1 MKRFVK
7 SSLVSFIIFAVIIG
21 LTNVVFAAGSSLG
34 NGMNSGVLNNVTK
47 NDTTLS
53 SKFDT
58 TFGIIFGTLYM
69 IMRVACIA
77 GIVIQ
82 GVRYMY
88 AESGAKA
95 KIKQSLI
102 YIIIGT
108 AFVFAAGPIIDKIV
122 DVVNQIS

>member
-1 MKRFVK
+1 MKRFLK
-7 SSLVSFIIFAVIIG
+7 SALISFIIFAVIIG
-21 LTNVVFAAGSSLG
+21 FTNVVWANDSLG
-34 NGMNSGVLNNVTK
+34 NGLNGSILNNVTSK
-47 NDTTLS
+47 DTTLS
-53 SKFDT
+53 SKFDSSV
-58 TFGIIFGTLYM
+58 GIIFGTLYM
-69 IMRVACIA
+69 IMRVVCIG
-77 GIVIQ
+77 GIVVQ

-122 DVVNQIS
+122 AVVDQLH